1 MINYKN
7 ELQKQLKELDFLLD
21 RAQKRK
27 KQYKNLEKGKLQVTS
42 SHGVPQYK
50 FLAEDATHPKY
61 IPSIEKERVKL
72 FAQREYDEKVYE
84 LLTTMRGRLN
94 RFINNYEADFLDT
107 YYDSL
112 CKARK
117 HLITPIKPTREAM
130 INAWME
136 SHPGNLNTFETKPDC
151 KTARGEYVRSKSE
164 KIIADYLLSQG
175 IPYQFEPPFRLF
187 SGDTVFPDFVILN
200 VRKNKTIYWEH
211 LGKVG
216 DLDYAT
222 KNFGKLMDYEQ
233 SGLILGDNLIVTL
246 ETKERQLDIELVE
259 KKVQAFLL

>member
-7 ELQKQLKELDFLLD
+7 ELQKQLSELDSLLL
-21 RAQKRK
+21 RTEKRK
-27 KQYKNLEKGKLQVTS
+27 KQYKNLEKGKLHVTS
-42 SHGVPQYK
+42 SHGIAQYK
-50 FLAEDATHPKY
+50 FLAEGATHSKF

-94 RFINNYEADFLDT
+94 RFINNYEADCLDT
-107 YYDSL
+107 YYESL
-112 CKARK
+112 CEARK
-117 HLITPIKPTREAM
+117 KLITPIKPTREAL
-130 INAWME
+130 IDAWME
-136 SHPGNLNTFETKPDC
+136 SHPGNLNTFEKKPDN

-164 KIIADYLLSQG
+164 KIIADYLLSLG
-175 IPYQFEPPFRLF
+175 IPYQYEPQFRLF
-187 SGDTVFPDFVILN
+187 SGDDVYPDFVILN

-216 DLDYAT
+216 DIGYAT
-222 KNFGKLMDYEQ
+222 KNFIKLMDYEQ

-246 ETKERQLDIELVE
+246 ETKERQLDIDLVE
-259 KKVQAFLL
+259 KKVQEFLL